1 MVGRTCW
8 WPKAGP
14 LRPSGCGGSRSCT
27 QATPYAVSVFG
38 QSIDAPDPFGRG
50 NGYGDGRAATLG
62 EFSLASGER
71 WELQL
76 KGSGTTPFSRQSG

>member
-1 MVGRTCW
+1 MEPAFAKFFAGDVGVARD
-8 WPKAGP
+8 AGVP
-14 LRPSGCGGSRSCT
+14 IQPW
-27 QATPYAVSVFG
+27 ATPYAVSVFG

-76 KGSGTTPFSRQSG
+76 KGSGRTPYSRW